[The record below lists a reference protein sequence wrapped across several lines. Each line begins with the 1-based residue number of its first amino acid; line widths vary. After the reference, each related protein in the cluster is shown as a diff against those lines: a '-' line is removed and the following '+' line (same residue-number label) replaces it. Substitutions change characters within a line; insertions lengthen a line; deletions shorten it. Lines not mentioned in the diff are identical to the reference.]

1 LREVTDGM
9 TTKASAVLFPA
20 LAATL
25 QRKSITMSVI
35 TGILFAVSTALIG
48 LGGPLEDAA
57 DTRQVVAGIVAFAI
71 GTLLGIAREWA
82 QWWVDRGQELA
93 AAQFRIAV
101 KDALRPVA
109 ELIAG
114 MPSLTPRE
122 RKGRLKEVAKQ
133 VTGSMEV
140 LLTDVE
146 GLRTVV
152 YELRDN
158 GNRLEQIGY
167 SGRGE
172 APEAFQRRPPGEHDE
187 VFEALEQN
195 RSRLVHDIR
204 IGNREGRRNYEIDH
218 GYLTFIAVPIV
229 VGHDGFGMLT
239 LDAPEPNSFT
249 DTDLKLCEF
258 VAELLGIA
266 FACAKST

>member
-1 LREVTDGM
+1 LREVRDGM
-9 TTKASAVLFPA
+9 TSKGSAVLFPA

-25 QRKSITMSVI
+25 QRKSVTVSVI

-114 MPSLTPRE
+114 MPSLAPRD

-133 VTGSMEV
+133 VTGSMEL
-140 LLTDVE
+140 LLTDVA

-172 APEAFQRRPPGEHDE
+172 APEAFKRRPQANMMKCSKLWSSTGRDWSTTSGSGTSAAGA
-187 VFEALEQN
+187 FMRLIMDIS
-195 RSRLVHDIR
+195 RS
-204 IGNREGRRNYEIDH
+204 
-218 GYLTFIAVPIV
+218 
-229 VGHDGFGMLT
+229 
-239 LDAPEPNSFT
+239 
-249 DTDLKLCEF
+249 
-258 VAELLGIA
+258 
-266 FACAKST
+266 

>member
-1 LREVTDGM
+1 LREVRDGM
-9 TTKASAVLFPA
+9 TSKGSAVLFPA

-25 QRKSITMSVI
+25 QRKSVTVSVI

-82 QWWVDRGQELA
+82 QWWGLTEVKELA

-114 MPSLTPRE
+114 MPSLTPRD

-133 VTGSMEV
+133 VTGSMEL
-140 LLTDVE
+140 LLTDVA

-158 GNRLEQIGY
+158 GNRLTDWLLGT
-167 SGRGE
+167 GRGSRSLP
-172 APEAFQRRPPGEHDE
+172 APPPRR
-187 VFEALEQN
+187 
-195 RSRLVHDIR
+195 
-204 IGNREGRRNYEIDH
+204 
-218 GYLTFIAVPIV
+218 T
-229 VGHDGFGMLT
+229 
-239 LDAPEPNSFT
+239 
-249 DTDLKLCEF
+249 
-258 VAELLGIA
+258 
-266 FACAKST
+266 

>member
-1 LREVTDGM
+1 M
-9 TTKASAVLFPA
+9 TSKGSAVLFPA

-25 QRKSITMSVI
+25 QRKSVTVSVI

-114 MPSLTPRE
+114 MPSLTPRD

-133 VTGSMEV
+133 VTGSMEL
-140 LLTDVE
+140 LLTDVA
-146 GLRTVV
+146 GLCTVV

-172 APEAFQRRPPGEHDE
+172 APEAFQRRPQANMMKCSKLWSSTGRDWSTTSGSGTSPAGAFMRLIMDSHVHSRSYRDRPRWLRHADTRCARTQF
-187 VFEALEQN
+187 VHRHRLE
-195 RSRLVHDIR
+195 
-204 IGNREGRRNYEIDH
+204 
-218 GYLTFIAVPIV
+218 T
-229 VGHDGFGMLT
+229 M
-239 LDAPEPNSFT
+239 
-249 DTDLKLCEF
+249 
-258 VAELLGIA
+258 
-266 FACAKST
+266 